1 MRGRRVRSTVRAFV
15 HAEEGATAIEYAL
28 LGMLI
33 GIAIIGT
40 FAALGTSVT
49 GLFNSG
55 VAETLDNKTNGI
67 N

>member
-1 MRGRRVRSTVRAFV
+1 LKAAIKAFWF
-15 HAEEGATAIEYAL
+15 AQEGATAIEYAL

-40 FAALGTSVT
+40 FAALGNSVT

-55 VAETLDNKTNGI
+55 IAEAMAKQTNTLN
-67 N
+67 

>member
-1 MRGRRVRSTVRAFV
+1 M

>member
-1 MRGRRVRSTVRAFV
+1 MKSTVRAFLR
-15 HAEEGATAIEYAL
+15 AEDGATAIEYAL

-40 FAALGTSVT
+40 FVALGNSVT

-55 VAETLDNKTNGI
+55 VAETLDNKSGNI

>member
-1 MRGRRVRSTVRAFV
+1 MKAFWL
-15 HAEEGATAIEYAL
+15 AEDGATAIEYAL

-33 GIAIIGT
+33 GIAILGT
-40 FAALGTSVT
+40 FAALGNSVT